1 MKPISQD
8 SRLSAEFDHQW
19 QTIARG
25 AVDLLPEGEFEELVR
40 KSIADNVPL
49 RVKQGFDPTAPDI
62 HLGHT
67 IGIRKLRQFQDLG
80 HQVVLIVGDYTAMVG
95 DPSGQSAT
103 RPQLEYDRIM
113 KNAETYQKQ
122 FFKILDKSKTEV
134 RFNGEWFKEMPFTD
148 IMKLASRFTV
158 ARLLERDDFETR
170 IRRGIPISI
179 HELFYP
185 LMQAY
190 DSVAVKANVEIGAT
204 EQKFNLLAG
213 RTIQEAYGVKPQAVL
228 TLPVLVGIDGEKR
241 MSKSLGNYIG
251 IDEDPR
257 EIFGKVMSIADDLI
271 YPYFEMATDVTLER
285 LEEIKK
291 RLSQPDI
298 NPMIIK
304 KELGEKLVEMYNS
317 PGSGKTARV
326 EFERVFTHKEL
337 PADMPEA
344 GIDQLADWDL
354 DSGRIYL
361 VHLMARAGLS
371 RSNSEARKLIEAGAV
386 LLDGEKITD
395 ANYEFA
401 LETGCDKILKVGK
414 RRFLKIRG

>member
-1 MKPISQD
+1 
-8 SRLSAEFDHQW
+8 
-19 QTIARG
+19 
-25 AVDLLPEGEFEELVR
+25 
-40 KSIADNVPL
+40 
-49 RVKQGFDPTAPDI
+49 
-62 HLGHT
+62 
-67 IGIRKLRQFQDLG
+67 
-80 HQVVLIVGDYTAMVG
+80 
-95 DPSGQSAT
+95 
-103 RPQLEYDRIM
+103 
-113 KNAETYQKQ
+113 
-122 FFKILDKSKTEV
+122 
-134 RFNGEWFKEMPFTD
+134 MPFTD

-170 IRRGIPISI
+170 MRRGIPISI

-190 DSVAVKANVEIGAT
+190 DSVAIKANVEIGAT

-213 RTIQEAYGVKPQAVL
+213 RTIQEAYGIEPQAVL

-257 EIFGKVMSIADDLI
+257 EIFGKVMSITDDMI
-271 YPYFEMATDVTLER
+271 YPYFEMATDVTLEQ

-298 NPMIIK
+298 NPMSIK
-304 KELGEKLVEMYNS
+304 KELGERLVEMYNS

-337 PADMPEA
+337 PADMSEA
-344 GIDQLADWDL
+344 GSDQLADWDL
-354 DSGRIYL
+354 NSGRIYL

-401 LETGCDKILKVGK
+401 LEAGRDKILKVGK